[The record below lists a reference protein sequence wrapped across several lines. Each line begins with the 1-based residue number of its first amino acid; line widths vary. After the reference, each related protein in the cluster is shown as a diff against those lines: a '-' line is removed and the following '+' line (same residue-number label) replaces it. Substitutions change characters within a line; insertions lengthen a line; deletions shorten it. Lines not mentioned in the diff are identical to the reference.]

1 MAASTNAW
9 VITGGTNTGV
19 MKHVGQAV
27 KNRGNMG
34 GKSVPSNINVIG
46 IAAWG
51 VIGASESLVSR
62 HGQGCYPAYYD
73 AKEGIGMLVFLYV
86 L

>member
-1 MAASTNAW
+1 
-9 VITGGTNTGV
+9 

-73 AKEGIGMLVFLYV
+73 AKEGIGMLVLFVVRSFIFIAYYV
-86 L
+86 NCSNRIDF